1 MILGECTSTQTSES
15 RAWTCWKGQQQP
27 CTEEIW
33 VNGKKDHFSFQC
45 FRWAATVPQKKLCL
59 GTWGLEI
66 PMDSLI
72 SAADL
77 YLAFI
82 FLLLYCCYI
91 LELPFSTWGGGGR
104 LGAPSVKRRRAV
116 QSEWIDCCPLG
127 NASRSLSRGEQ
138 FSCSFHQLWWSC
150 QKRVWLSFAQAAPG
164 SWLGTELLCS
174 APVPVL
180 KAVAGKWCVDD
191 STVPELSL
199 AHRVET
205 LPGTPWNIWHSWHH
219 AGILCGCYLTL
230 QMRHYAWSYPANSHP
245 ACGRGNHS
253 LPEGL
258 SEHHLCHC
266 VPQTKGLDLQQLLW
280 AGPSPGPACQGHMQ
294 AADTS
299 LKVATKAF
307 YFINLIM

>member
-1 MILGECTSTQTSES
+1 MEKKTIFPFSALDE
-15 RAWTCWKGQQQP
+15 QQL
-27 CTEEIW
+27 CH
-33 VNGKKDHFSFQC
+33 KKSSVWEPGDWRFQ
-45 FRWAATVPQKKLCL
+45 WIVL
-59 GTWGLEI
+59 
-66 PMDSLI
+66 
-72 SAADL
+72 
-77 YLAFI
+77 
-82 FLLLYCCYI
+82 FLLLICIWHLLFYYCIVATYWSCLSI
-91 LELPFSTWGGGGR
+91 PGGGGGR
-104 LGAPSVKRRRAV
+104 LGAPSIKRRAV
-116 QSEWIDCCPLG
+116 QSEWTDCCPLG

-138 FSCSFHQLWWSC
+138 LSCSFHQLWWSC
-150 QKRVWLSFAQAAPG
+150 QKRVWLSFAPAAPG
-164 SWLGTELLCS
+164 SWLGTELLCR

-205 LPGTPWNIWHSWHH
+205 LPGTPLNTWHSWHH

-230 QMRHYAWSYPANSHP
+230 QMRHYAWSYPASSHP

-280 AGPSPGPACQGHMQ
+280 AGPSPGPACLGHMQ
-294 AADTS
+294 AAHTS

-307 YFINLIM
+307 NFINLIM